1 MGLPTVG
8 SPLLWIVFV
17 GLVAAFIAVDLL
29 YFSRKAHEISLKEA
43 AAWSAF
49 WVALSLGFA
58 VFVFVQWGS
67 ELGQA
72 FLAGYALEKALSVD
86 NLFVFYA
93 IFTAFSVP
101 PMQQHRLLTWGILG
115 ALVLRAAM
123 ILGGSWLLGEVA
135 WIGAA
140 FGVVLIASG
149 ARMLSRPG
157 KEPHPER
164 SRVYRWVRRV
174 IPTTLVD
181 HGQKLFVTED
191 GRIRATPFFLV
202 LLMIEAT
209 DFVFAVDSILAVFA
223 VSADPF
229 IVFTSNVFA
238 VMGLRALYFLMS
250 GMAHRFRYLQPGLAL
265 VLVFVGA
272 KMALAEW
279 LHVPVLVSLFV
290 ILGLVGGSIAASAW
304 KTRREARL
312 GRPPIPPLA
321 DGPRAVT
328 QE

>member
-8 SPLLWIVFV
+8 SPFLWAGFV
-17 GLVAAFIAVDLL
+17 GLVVGFIALDLL
-29 YFSRKAHEISLKEA
+29 YFSKKAHLITIKEA

-49 WVALSLGFA
+49 WVGLSLAFG
-58 VFVFVQWGS
+58 VGVLVHWGS

-72 FLAGYALEKALSVD
+72 FFAGYVLEKALSVD

-101 PMQQHRLLTWGILG
+101 PAQQHRLLTWGILG

-123 ILGGSWLLGEVA
+123 ILGGTWLLAEVA
-135 WIGAA
+135 WIGSV
-140 FGVVLIASG
+140 FGILLVLSG
-149 ARMLSRPG
+149 AKMLSRPG
-157 KEPHPER
+157 REPHPER
-164 SRVYRWVRRV
+164 SRLYALVRRLV
-174 IPTTLVD
+174 PTARGD
-181 HGQKLFVTED
+181 HGQKLFVIED
-191 GRIRATPFFLV
+191 GIRKATPFFLV

-209 DFVFAVDSILAVFA
+209 DFVFAIDSILAVFA

-238 VMGLRALYFLMS
+238 VMGLRALYFLMA

-272 KMALAEW
+272 KMAVAGW
-279 LHVPVLVSLFV
+279 IHVPVLVSLAV
-290 ILGLVGGSIAASAW
+290 IATLIGGSIVASAW
-304 KTRREARL
+304 KTRREQSGSPFILPDRS
-312 GRPPIPPLA
+312 
-321 DGPRAVT
+321 
-328 QE
+328 